1 MTDFINNRFD
11 RQNRVYG
18 VEATNK
24 LLNSTVILFG
34 QKSDCM
40 FEIAKNLVLGGI
52 KKIFIVENSNNNS
65 TINQFNLTNYN
76 DNTVTI
82 NHDNNS
88 NFLGNI
94 HNVSYQ
100 KLVDEISVL
109 NPYSEIKLINY
120 SDIENFQNNN
130 VFVFVNDSSDD
141 KFTINDAIRNNNNKF
156 IVLQLNQQQNNL
168 TIYNDFV
175 NHHIVDVDGENY
187 ESFTI
192 LEYNYNSSNNTI
204 TIKTNGNHELS
215 SGNIVKL
222 NISLSDLSIDSEFKI
237 SNIVNTNTFEIKHYD
252 NKHNHQFINGYVTR
266 IKVGMDLNHKC
277 LSEIIT
283 NKLNDDNISDI
294 NPVIQSFIGAVI
306 TSECVKAIT
315 NKYIPFDQSYTFDFN
330 SDIFCK
336 PTDDLLKKLYELKYF
351 IVGSGAIGCEL
362 LKNLAMIGVKNI
374 HITDPDHI
382 EVSNLSRQF
391 LFRNDNVGSSK
402 SVVASNR
409 IKNYNKNINITSYQE
424 KLSSEN
430 QKFVDKLLP
439 NIDIVFNALDNLNAR
454 LYVDQQVIK
463 YTKPL
468 FESGTLGTK
477 GNTQP
482 IIPHITESYGASQD
496 QQVEKN
502 FAVCTIKHYPTLI
515 QHTIHYALDD
525 FNGLFCQQPQHLL
538 TFLDNK
544 LDKPFENISELELAF
559 IKSYLHR
566 VIKMLQNIN
575 SINDYIEWAYCLWY
589 DRFCNRINKLLTTH
603 PKDSLT
609 EEGTLFWSN
618 GKRCPTIG
626 VIRTYDFYD
635 YMYAT
640 TNLLINTYRR
650 NKIDL
655 DVTNL
660 RSIIENY
667 DYNLVDTN
675 MYMDDPE
682 NNVEYDD
689 IPSRNYVD
697 FTISPQEFEKDDDT
711 NFHIAYIHSTSN
723 NRAINYEIP
732 VGTFYDTK
740 GIAGKIIPALA
751 TTTSIVAS
759 LITLEMLKYV
769 INNNRPIEDY
779 QSYFVNLA
787 NNLFIPGEP
796 FPPKSNKIN
805 NINFTEWDN
814 FEFNVNE
821 CTIDNLLQILND
833 KFKTNISMITSGT
846 TMIYSDFNN
855 SNQKKMI
862 KEIIGNTK
870 TKLSIFSEDDDIELP
885 NVTITY

>member
-1 MTDFINNRFD
+1 MTDFIKNRFD

-18 VEATNK
+18 IEATYK
-24 LLNSTVILFG
+24 LLNSTVVLLG

-40 FEIAKNLVLGGI
+40 FEIAKNLVLGGVN
-52 KKIFIVENSNNNS
+52 KIFIVENNSIINQLNLVDAHNDTITVSLNNN
-65 TINQFNLTNYN
+65 T
-76 DNTVTI
+76 D
-82 NHDNNS
+82 
-88 NFLGNI
+88 FLGNI

-100 KLVDEISVL
+100 KFVDEISAL

-120 SDIENFQNNN
+120 NDINDSHSNN
-130 VFVFVNDSSDD
+130 VFVFVNDN
-141 KFTINDAIRNNNNKF
+141 KNIIHKINNYFRNDNNKF
-156 IVLQLNQQQNNL
+156 IALQLDQKHNNL

-175 NHHIVDVDGENY
+175 NHHIIDVDGENY
-187 ESFTI
+187 ETFTI
-192 LEYNYNSSNNTI
+192 LEYNYDGKGMV
-204 TIKTNGNHELS
+204 TIKTNSNHELS
-215 SGNIVKL
+215 IGDMVKL
-222 NISLSDLSIDSEFKI
+222 NITLVDHSINSEFKVHKI
-237 SNIVNTNTFEIKHYD
+237 INTQVFEIKYEND
-252 NKHNHQFINGYVTR
+252 KHNHQFINGYVYR
-266 IKVGMDLNHKC
+266 VKVGIDLNHKC
-277 LSEIIT
+277 LSEIMVHDIDQ
-283 NKLNDDNISDI
+283 NNCNIYDI
-294 NPVIQSFIGAVI
+294 NPVIQCFIGAVI
-306 TSECVKAIT
+306 SSECVKAIT
-315 NKYIPFDQSYTFDFN
+315 HKYIPFDQSYTFDFN
-330 SDIFCK
+330 QDIFLR
-336 PTDDLLKKLYELKYF
+336 PNDELLKKLSELKYF

-391 LFRNDNVGSSK
+391 LFRNENVGSSK
-402 SVVASNR
+402 SDVASYR
-409 IKNYNKNINITSYQE
+409 IKKYNNNINITSYKE

-454 LYVDQQVIK
+454 LYVDQQAIK
-463 YTKPL
+463 FTKPL

-538 TFLDNK
+538 TFLNDK
-544 LDKPFENISELELAF
+544 LDNPFENISELEMAY

-566 VIKMLQNIN
+566 VINILQKINNID
-575 SINDYIEWAYCLWY
+575 DYINWAYCLWY
-589 DRFCNRINKLLTTH
+589 DRFCRRINKLLDTH
-603 PKDSLT
+603 PKNSLT
-609 EEGTLFWSN
+609 EEGSLFWSN
-618 GKRCPTIG
+618 GKRCPNVGIIHTA
-626 VIRTYDFYD
+626 DFYD
-635 YMYAT
+635 YIYAT

-650 NKIDL
+650 NIVDL

-660 RSIIENY
+660 RSIIEKY
-667 DYNLVDTN
+667 DYSKVDTN
-675 MYMDDPE
+675 MYIDDYE
-682 NNVEYDD
+682 NNVTYESLPEKTE
-689 IPSRNYVD
+689 ID

-723 NRAINYEIP
+723 NRAINYDIP

-769 INNNRPIEDY
+769 INNNRSIEEY

-796 FPPKSNKIN
+796 FPPKLNTIN
-805 NINFTEWDN
+805 NIKFTEWDN
-814 FEFNVNE
+814 FEFNVMNS
-821 CTIDNLLQILND
+821 TVDNLLKILNN
-833 KFKTNISMITSGT
+833 KFKTNISMITLGT
-846 TMIYSDFNN
+846 TMIYADFKN
-855 SNQKKMI
+855 SITDKLI
-862 KEIIGNTK
+862 KDIIGDNNA
-870 TKLSIFSEDDDIELP
+870 KLSIFSEDDNIELP
-885 NVTITY
+885 NISITH